1 MKNIFKIS
9 SLALLTLATYSCSTD
24 NDMTS
29 EEPVTL
35 NSKNM
40 NSQQKIGV
48 IKTEVLAESNKIS
61 SLNMGGSL
69 VLNYGNV
76 NLHLDL
82 QQDSNLVL
90 YASPIYWVGPPPNP
104 VKWATNTIY
113 PVGAN
118 IPFLSAQTDGNLVL
132 YKSAPYNAGN
142 SIWATNTAAGNVAD
156 AKFKLQLLK
165 KINALNSGSP
175 KYYVAFILEG
185 FGVDR
190 QEITINEITDIY

>member
-1 MKNIFKIS
+1 MKNTFKIA
-9 SLALLTLATYSCSTD
+9 SLALLALTAYSCSTE
-24 NDMTS
+24 NDITTDEPTS
-29 EEPVTL
+29 VNLKSSNAQEKFST
-35 NSKNM
+35 
-40 NSQQKIGV
+40 

-69 VLNYGNV
+69 ILNYGNV

-90 YASPIYWVGPPPNP
+90 YASPIYGSTLNP

-132 YKSAPYNAGN
+132 YRSAPYNAGN
-142 SIWATNTAAGNVAD
+142 SIWATNTAEGNVAD
-156 AKFKLQLLK
+156 PRFKLQLQK
-165 KINALNSGSP
+165 KINSLNSGSP

-190 QEITINEITDIY
+190 REITVNEITDIY